1 MEIPEEIKE
10 NKEFEFIDKSTLLK
24 LVDDVDKLHKYL
36 LTLFITNINEYLKL
50 IGKEEYRINEFKFVG
65 KTFTAVRYIYIINS
79 TVNGLIAFIVLE
91 SFDYLP
97 IQILTNEEIV
107 DFLSDLVI
115 KVENFKTGK
124 TEEK

>member
-1 MEIPEEIKE
+1 MEIPEEIKG
-10 NKEFEFIDKSTLLK
+10 NKEFEFVDKSTLLT
-24 LVDDVDKLHKYL
+24 LVDNVDKLHKYL
-36 LTLFITNINEYLKL
+36 LTLFITNIREYLKL

-79 TVNGLIAFIVLE
+79 TENGLIAFIVLE

-97 IQILTNEEIV
+97 VQILTNEEIL
-107 DFLSDLVI
+107 DFLADLLI
-115 KVENFKTGK
+115 KIEEFKTVK